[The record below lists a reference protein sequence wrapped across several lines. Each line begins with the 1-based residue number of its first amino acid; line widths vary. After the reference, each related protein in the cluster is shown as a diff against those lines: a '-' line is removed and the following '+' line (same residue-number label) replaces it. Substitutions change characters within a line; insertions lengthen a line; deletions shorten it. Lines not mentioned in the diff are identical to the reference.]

1 MRVFSNKNADVV
13 ISDCSS
19 GQLVDHVVKPGENTL
34 PNTLAEMFVK
44 SDALRGYVLA
54 GEFEI
59 TEAPAGETD
68 QKRGKK
74 G

>member
-1 MRVFSNKNADVV
+1 MRVVSHRTADVV

-19 GQLVDHVVKPGENTL
+19 GKLVDHVVKPGENTL
-34 PNTLAEMFVK
+34 PDALAEMFVK
-44 SDALRGYVLA
+44 SDALRGYVLT

-59 TEAPAGETD
+59 AEAPAGETD